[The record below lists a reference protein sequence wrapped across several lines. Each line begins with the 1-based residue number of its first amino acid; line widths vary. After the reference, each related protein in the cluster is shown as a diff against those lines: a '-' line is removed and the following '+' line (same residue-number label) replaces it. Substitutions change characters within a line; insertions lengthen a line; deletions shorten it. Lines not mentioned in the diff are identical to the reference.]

1 MHREGGRT
9 LSQAI
14 GDRHDFE
21 REPLRTEPGIAGRP
35 ISPAASLLFDCPALL
50 EYAAVEKGGTLPLS
64 TPAHLQLLIDMLSDA
79 FLCGTPDGKVFGCND
94 AACRMFGYTRAELTS
109 LTRDDLCVPGDP
121 ALGRVVATREEKG
134 SARARFNM
142 RRKGG
147 EPFEVEVASVTVP
160 GDPPEVWVALHDLAE
175 QRRADEATAAMRE
188 SNEMLVGLT
197 NAAFE
202 AIIVHRDGAIVLAN
216 HAAEVLARLPP
227 GGLVGREVF
236 DFIAPV
242 SHDLVRSKI
251 AALDEKPYECFGR
264 RADGNIFPVE
274 VGARVATVQVGGA
287 PARVVALRDL
297 TERKQLEEEFRQAQK
312 MEAIGRLAG
321 GVAHDFNNMLVVI
334 LSGVDHVAERRE
346 PAHAA
351 RAELDEVKRA
361 AIRAKELT
369 RDLLALSRKQLLDVR
384 VVEVGAIIEDM
395 RSMIGRLIGED
406 IELAVETSRT
416 GIRAKLDPKQ
426 LENMLMNLVVN
437 ARDAMPQGGTLTL
450 RTKMV
455 PAAVAKPGLAKA
467 GERRHY
473 VQITVADT
481 GVGMDERTKSHMFE
495 PFFTTKGPGRGTGL
509 GLSTVFGIVNQS
521 GGSIAVES
529 AVGRGT
535 TFTIYFPCTDEA
547 ADTAATKSIETK
559 PSPRRATVLVAE
571 DEPLVRRVVVTA
583 LRGAGYTVLEA
594 VRADDAL
601 ELAKSHEGAIDLL
614 LTDVVMPGMSGRQ
627 LSEKL
632 VGLRPEL
639 RVLFV
644 SGYTEDAILHRGA
657 LDSGVHFLPKPF
669 SAPDLLSAVARVIA

>member
-1 MHREGGRT
+1 
-9 LSQAI
+9 
-14 GDRHDFE
+14 
-21 REPLRTEPGIAGRP
+21 
-35 ISPAASLLFDCPALL
+35 
-50 EYAAVEKGGTLPLS
+50 
-64 TPAHLQLLIDMLSDA
+64 MLSDA
-79 FLCGTPDGKVFGCND
+79 FVCGTPEGKVFGCND
-94 AACRMFGYTRAELTS
+94 AACRMFGYTRAEMTS
-109 LTRDDLCVPGDP
+109 LTREDLSVPGDS
-121 ALGRVVATREEKG
+121 ALDRIVADRVEKG
-134 SARARFNM
+134 SARARLNM

-160 GDPPEVWVALHDLAE
+160 GDPPQIWVALHDLAE
-175 QRRADEATAAMRE
+175 QRRADEATAAMRA
-188 SNEMLVGLT
+188 SNEMLIGLT

-202 AIIVHRDGAIVLAN
+202 AILVHRDGAIVLAN
-216 HAAEVLARLPP
+216 HAAEVLAGVLP
-227 GGLVGREVF
+227 GSLVGKKVF
-236 DFIAPV
+236 DFIAPE
-242 SHDLVRSKI
+242 SRELVRSKI
-251 AALDEKPYECFGR
+251 AALDEQPYECFGR
-264 RADGNIFPVE
+264 RADGSSFPVE
-274 VGARVATVQVGGA
+274 VGARLASVQVGGA

-297 TERKQLEEEFRQAQK
+297 SARKQLEEEFRHAQK
-312 MEAIGRLAG
+312 MEAVGRLAG

-334 LSGVDHVAERRE
+334 LSGVDLVAESLE
-346 PAHAA
+346 PSHTAL
-351 RAELDEVKRA
+351 AELDEIRRA

-369 RDLLALSRKQLLDVR
+369 RDLLALSRKQVLDVR

-406 IELAVETSRT
+406 IALAVETSRT

-455 PAAVAKPGLAKA
+455 PAEVAKPSLARA
-467 GERRHY
+467 GERRPF

-481 GVGMDERTKSHMFE
+481 GIGMDERTKSHMFE

-547 ADTAATKSIETK
+547 AATAAAKSVEIK

-583 LRGAGYTVLEA
+583 LRAAGYNVLEA
-594 VRADDAL
+594 VRPDDAL
-601 ELAKSHEGAIDLL
+601 ELAKSHDGAIDLL

-627 LSEKL
+627 LSEKI

-644 SGYTEDAILHRGA
+644 SGYTEDAIVHRGV

-669 SAPDLLSAVARVIA
+669 SGPDLLAAVARVIA

>member
-1 MHREGGRT
+1 
-9 LSQAI
+9 
-14 GDRHDFE
+14 
-21 REPLRTEPGIAGRP
+21 
-35 ISPAASLLFDCPALL
+35 
-50 EYAAVEKGGTLPLS
+50 LPLS
-64 TPAHLQLLIDMLSDA
+64 THLQLLIDMLSDA
-79 FLCGTPDGKVFGCND
+79 FLCASPEGKVFGCND
-94 AACRMFGYTRAELTS
+94 AACRMFGYTRAEMTS
-109 LTRDDLCVPGDP
+109 LTRDDLGVPGDP
-121 ALGRVVATREEKG
+121 ALGQVVTDREESG
-134 SARARFNM
+134 SACARLNM

-147 EPFEVEVASVTVP
+147 EPFEVEVVSVTVP

-175 QRRADEATAAMRE
+175 RRRAEEATAAMRA
-188 SNEMLVGLT
+188 SNEMLIGLT

-202 AIIVHRDGAIVLAN
+202 AILVHRDGVLVLAN
-216 HAAEVLARLPP
+216 HAAEVLAGVPP
-227 GGLVGREVF
+227 GGLVGKKVF
-236 DFIAPV
+236 DFIAPE
-242 SHDLVRSKI
+242 SHGLVRSKI
-251 AALDEKPYECFGR
+251 TALDEQPYECFGR
-264 RADGNIFPVE
+264 RADGSTFPVE
-274 VGARVATVQVGGA
+274 VGARLATVQVGGV

-297 TERKQLEEEFRQAQK
+297 TARKQLEEEFRQAQK
-312 MEAIGRLAG
+312 MEAVGRLAG

-334 LSGVDHVAERRE
+334 LSGVDLVAESLE
-346 PAHAA
+346 PSHTAH
-351 RAELDEVKRA
+351 AELDEVKRA

-426 LENMLMNLVVN
+426 LENMFMNLVVN
-437 ARDAMPQGGTLTL
+437 ARDAMPQGGTLAL
-450 RTKMV
+450 RTKIV
-455 PAAVAKPGLAKA
+455 PAEVARPALARA
-467 GERRHY
+467 GEQRPF

-481 GVGMDERTKSHMFE
+481 GIGMDERTKSHMFE
-495 PFFTTKGPGRGTGL
+495 PFFTTKGPGHGTGL

-529 AVGRGT
+529 ALGRGT

-547 ADTAATKSIETK
+547 AAAAVTKANEIR
-559 PSPRRATVLVAE
+559 PHPRRATVLVAE

-583 LRGAGYTVLEA
+583 LRAAGYNVLEA
-594 VRADDAL
+594 VHPDDAL
-601 ELAKSHEGAIDLL
+601 ELAKSHDGAIDLL

-627 LSEKL
+627 LSEKI

-644 SGYTEDAILHRGA
+644 SGYTEDAIVHRGV

-669 SAPDLLSAVARVIA
+669 SGRDLLEAVARVIA

>member
-1 MHREGGRT
+1 M
-9 LSQAI
+9 
-14 GDRHDFE
+14 
-21 REPLRTEPGIAGRP
+21 
-35 ISPAASLLFDCPALL
+35 
-50 EYAAVEKGGTLPLS
+50 
-64 TPAHLQLLIDMLSDA
+64 
-79 FLCGTPDGKVFGCND
+79 
-94 AACRMFGYTRAELTS
+94 RA
-109 LTRDDLCVPGDP
+109 
-121 ALGRVVATREEKG
+121 
-134 SARARFNM
+134 
-142 RRKGG
+142 
-147 EPFEVEVASVTVP
+147 
-160 GDPPEVWVALHDLAE
+160 
-175 QRRADEATAAMRE
+175 
-188 SNEMLVGLT
+188 SNEMLIGLT

-202 AIIVHRDGAIVLAN
+202 AILVHRDGAIVLAN
-216 HAAEVLARLPP
+216 HAAEVLAGVLP
-227 GGLVGREVF
+227 GGLVGKKVF
-236 DFIAPV
+236 DFIAPE
-242 SHDLVRSKI
+242 SRELVRSKI
-251 AALDEKPYECFGR
+251 AALDEQPYECFGR
-264 RADGNIFPVE
+264 RADGSSFPVE
-274 VGARVATVQVGGA
+274 VGARLASVQVGGA

-297 TERKQLEEEFRQAQK
+297 SARKQLEEEFRQAQK

-334 LSGVDHVAERRE
+334 LSGVELVAESLE
-346 PAHAA
+346 SSHAA
-351 RAELDEVKRA
+351 RAELDEIRRA

-369 RDLLALSRKQLLDVR
+369 RDLLALSRKQVLDVR

-395 RSMIGRLIGED
+395 RSLIGRLIGED
-406 IELAVETSRT
+406 IALAVETSRT

-455 PAAVAKPGLAKA
+455 PAEVAKPSLARA
-467 GERRHY
+467 SERRPF
-473 VQITVADT
+473 VQITVTDT
-481 GVGMDERTKSHMFE
+481 GIGMDELTKSHMFE

-547 ADTAATKSIETK
+547 AATAAAKSVEIK

-583 LRGAGYTVLEA
+583 LRAAGYNVLEA
-594 VRADDAL
+594 VRPDDAL
-601 ELAKSHEGAIDLL
+601 ELAKSHDGAIDLL

-627 LSEKL
+627 LSEKI

-644 SGYTEDAILHRGA
+644 SGYTEDAIVHRGV

-669 SAPDLLSAVARVIA
+669 SGPDLLAAVARVIA

>member
-1 MHREGGRT
+1 MV
-9 LSQAI
+9 SI
-14 GDRHDFE
+14 
-21 REPLRTEPGIAGRP
+21 
-35 ISPAASLLFDCPALL
+35 
-50 EYAAVEKGGTLPLS
+50 EKGGTVPLS
-64 TPAHLQLLIDMLSDA
+64 TPTHLQLLIDMLSDA
-79 FLCGTPDGKVFGCND
+79 FLCASPEGKVFGCND

-109 LTRDDLCVPGDP
+109 LTRDDLSVPGDA
-121 ALGRVVATREEKG
+121 ALGRVVADREEKG
-134 SARARFNM
+134 SACARLNM

-147 EPFEVEVASVTVP
+147 EAFEVEVASVTVP

-175 QRRADEATAAMRE
+175 QRRAEEATAAMRA
-188 SNEMLVGLT
+188 SNEMLIGLT

-202 AIIVHRDGAIVLAN
+202 AILVHRDGAIVLAN
-216 HAAEVLARLPP
+216 RAAEVLGGVSP
-227 GGLVGREVF
+227 GGLVGKKVF

-251 AALDEKPYECFGR
+251 ATLDEQPYECFGR
-264 RADGNIFPVE
+264 RTDGSIFPVE
-274 VGARVATVQVGGA
+274 VGARLAPVQIGGA

-297 TERKQLEEEFRQAQK
+297 TARKQLEEEFRQAQK

-334 LSGVDHVAERRE
+334 LSGVDLVAESLG
-346 PAHAA
+346 PSHAA
-351 RAELDEVKRA
+351 SAELDEIKRA

-369 RDLLALSRKQLLDVR
+369 RDLLALSRKQVLDVR
-384 VVEVGAIIEDM
+384 VVEVGAIIEGM

-437 ARDAMPQGGTLTL
+437 ARDAMPEGGTLTL
-450 RTKMV
+450 RTKIV
-455 PAAVAKPGLAKA
+455 PAQVAKPALARA
-467 GERRHY
+467 GEPRPF

-481 GVGMDERTKSHMFE
+481 GIGMDERTKSHMFE

-547 ADTAATKSIETK
+547 AATSATKVAEIK
-559 PSPRRATVLVAE
+559 PHPRRATVLVAE

-583 LRGAGYTVLEA
+583 LRAAGYNVLEA
-594 VRADDAL
+594 VRPDDAL

-627 LSEKL
+627 LSEKI

-644 SGYTEDAILHRGA
+644 SGYTEDAIVHRGV
-657 LDSGVHFLPKPF
+657 LDAGVHFLPKPF
-669 SAPDLLSAVARVIA
+669 SGPDLLEAVARVIA